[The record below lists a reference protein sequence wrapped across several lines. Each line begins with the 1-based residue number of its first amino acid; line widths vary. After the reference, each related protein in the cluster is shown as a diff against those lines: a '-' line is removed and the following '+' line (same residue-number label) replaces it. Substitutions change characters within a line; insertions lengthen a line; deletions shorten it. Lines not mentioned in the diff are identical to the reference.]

1 MTESSTRISLEDATS
16 LSTENGWKDTFS
28 EESDFSLGSIVNFFK
43 DEVQFFG
50 RVVKETKCFVWI
62 LCCNGNTV
70 QKSKK
75 LVHTTSPESSV
86 DVCRD
91 GSTVQESEKFV
102 HATSPEPSVD
112 VCRDENTFQ
121 ESKKLVH
128 ATTSPETSVD
138 VCCNGTTV
146 QESKKLVHATS
157 PGSSVNVCYDGK
169 TVQESEKLVHQHVVL
184 ATSPETSVDVKRTKR
199 KREDDS
205 SNHQNRRIVKAKRTT
220 ARNVKHE
227 VPMKRTRFLSPK
239 HPTFVIQF
247 LASPEELLASGKS
260 VSSNNAADAEKAA
273 NVKSKLEQEAVVAKE
288 EEVAPV
294 TVTEP
299 ETPATTDAPA
309 DTIDTHTDADATTH
323 TPTDTDA
330 ATDTFT
336 DADTDV
342 TTNQETATATDG
354 ELQQYEEEKK
364 ENNDKKSR
372 PRREPQFPNSRAAL
386 FRDAPAATGGLSN
399 KGKDRD
405 VSLFCSLLSLLSLIL
420 LMISYK
426 THFNSTHTA

>member
-102 HATSPEPSVD
+102 HAMSPEPSVD
-112 VCRDENTFQ
+112 VYRDENTFQ

-128 ATTSPETSVD
+128 ATSPGSSVN
-138 VCCNGTTV
+138 VCCDGNTV

-157 PGSSVNVCYDGK
+157 PGSSVNVCCDGK

-205 SNHQNRRIVKAKRTT
+205 GNHQNRRIVKAKRTT

-239 HPTFVIQF
+239 HPTLIIQF
-247 LASPEELLASGKS
+247 LASPKELLAGGKS
-260 VSSNNAADAEKAA
+260 VSSNNATDAEKAA

-323 TPTDTDA
+323 TPTDIDA

>member
-102 HATSPEPSVD
+102 HAMSPEPSVD
-112 VCRDENTFQ
+112 VYRDENTFQ

-372 PRREPQFPNSRAAL
+372 PRRGPQFANSRAAL

>member
-86 DVCRD
+86 DVCCD

-102 HATSPEPSVD
+102 HAMSPEPSVD
-112 VCRDENTFQ
+112 VYRDENTFQ

-128 ATTSPETSVD
+128 ATSPGSSVN
-138 VCCNGTTV
+138 VCCDGNTV
-146 QESKKLVHATS
+146 QESEKLVHATS

-336 DADTDV
+336 DADTDA